1 MALIWRY
8 TPTLGDQPAFREVI
22 MAVRGPAYFR
32 GRPAAIVAVPFVLLM
47 LTSAVP
53 TSVGAQVIGTD
64 PRNRHCQTLLTCN
77 YTRGGVYRGCL
88 SSYTCRVCR
97 PQRVRCT
104 ASDLATGRTRCTEL
118 VCTWGG

>member
-8 TPTLGDQPAFREVI
+8 TPTLGGPPGFREVI
-22 MAVRGPAYFR
+22 MAVRGAARLR
-32 GRPAAIVAVPFVLLM
+32 GRVAAILAAPFVLLM

-53 TSVGAQVIGTD
+53 TSAAAQIIGTG
-64 PRNRHCQTLLTCN
+64 PRNRHCQTLLTCS
-77 YTRGGVYRGCL
+77 YSRGGVYRGCL
-88 SSYTCRVCR
+88 SSYSCRVCR

-118 VCTWGG
+118 VCAWGG

>member
-1 MALIWRY
+1 
-8 TPTLGDQPAFREVI
+8 
-22 MAVRGPAYFR
+22 MAVRGPAR
-32 GRPAAIVAVPFVLLM
+32 LSGRLAAVLGAPFVLLM

-53 TSVGAQVIGTD
+53 TSADAQVIGTD

-77 YTRGGVYRGCL
+77 YTRGGQYRGCL

-104 ASDLATGRTRCTEL
+104 ASDLASGRTRCTEL